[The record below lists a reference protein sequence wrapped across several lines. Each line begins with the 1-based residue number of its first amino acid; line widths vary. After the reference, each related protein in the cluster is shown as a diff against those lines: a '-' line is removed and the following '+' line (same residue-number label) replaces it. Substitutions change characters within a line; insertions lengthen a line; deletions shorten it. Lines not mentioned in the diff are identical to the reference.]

1 VKNNIIDSP
10 GDDQPKHDV
19 AQEASIRKHKTE
31 FYPRIK
37 QQAQIIF
44 FCP

>member
-19 AQEASIRKHKTE
+19 AQEASIRKHKTQNFILE
-31 FYPRIK
+31 LNKKPK
-37 QQAQIIF
+37 
-44 FCP
+44 